1 MELQERILLKGDE
14 LFRRYGIRS
23 ITMDDIAKHLGVSKK
38 TIYQHYPDKDELVI
52 EVTKLNISR
61 HFEEVEN
68 CCGPASSD
76 AIAEMFAVNNS
87 VGEMIRSFNP
97 IMFYDL
103 QKYHPKAWLQFRE
116 FRNKYVLNKII
127 DNMNRGVAE
136 GLYRTDFDINIISR
150 MRLEQVDMT
159 FNYEIYP
166 PSDFQFHVVMQEL
179 TLHFLHGMVNEKG
192 LALINHYNNT
202 SKTK

>member
-1 MELQERILLKGDE
+1 MELQERILHKGDE

-61 HFEEVEN
+61 HILEMDN
-68 CCGPASSD
+68 CCGPAMVN
-76 AIAEMFAVNNS
+76 AIEELLAVNLS

-103 QKYHPKAWLQFRE
+103 QKYHPKGWVEFRE

-127 DNMNRGVAE
+127 DNMKRGIAE
-136 GLYRTDFDINIISR
+136 GLYRTDFDINIISK

-166 PSDFQFHVVMQEL
+166 PSDFQFHIVMQEL
-179 TLHFLHGMVNEKG
+179 TLHFLHGLVNEKG
-192 LALINHYNNT
+192 LALINYYNNT

>member
-1 MELQERILLKGDE
+1 MELQERILNKGDE

-23 ITMDDIAKHLGVSKK
+23 ITMDDIAKQLGVSKK

-52 EVTKLNISR
+52 AVTKLNISR
-61 HFEEVEN
+61 HFDEVEN
-68 CCGPASSD
+68 CCGPAAHD
-76 AIAEMFAVNNS
+76 AISELLAVNSS

-103 QKYHPKAWLQFRE
+103 QKYHPKGWIEFRE
-116 FRNKYVLNKII
+116 FRNKYVLNKIV
-127 DNMNRGVAE
+127 DNMNRGIRE
-136 GLYRTDFDINIISR
+136 GVYRDDINIEILSR

-166 PSDFQFHVVMQEL
+166 PTDFQFNVVMEEL
-179 TLHFLHGMVNEKG
+179 TVHFLRGLVNEKG
-192 LALINHYNNT
+192 MKLINQYKNT
-202 SKTK
+202 IEAK